1 MKRIF
6 SLILFV
12 IISNKAVASLEG
24 EILSCDKDTRG
35 YNFISKNEVKISVIN
50 LNELNTFYINH
61 SYELTENAIF
71 IQQPLTSLN
80 KEETYKPIGWI
91 FRRNLDYVSL
101 DYVNGDWSRK
111 FLWSCE
117 ITTSEQ
123 LKIRIKNNLNELIK
137 VNGKKLQY
145 INPRLMHH

>member
-6 SLILFV
+6 SLILLI
-12 IISNKAVASLEG
+12 IISNKAIASVEG
-24 EILSCDKDTRG
+24 EILICDKDTRG

-50 LNELNTFYINH
+50 LNKLNTSSINH
-61 SYELTENAIF
+61 SYEVAENAIF
-71 IQQPLTSLN
+71 IKQPITSLD
-80 KEETYKPIGWI
+80 KEENLRPIGWI

-123 LKIRIKNNLNELIK
+123 LDIRIKNKQNELIK
-137 VNGKKLQY
+137 ASGKKL
-145 INPRLMHH
+145 

>member
-12 IISNKAVASLEG
+12 IISNKAIASVEG
-24 EILSCDKDTRG
+24 ETLICDNDTKG
-35 YNFISKNEVKISVIN
+35 YNFISKNEVKISGIN
-50 LNELNTFYINH
+50 LNELNIFYINH
-61 SYELTENAIF
+61 SYELAENAIF
-71 IQQPLTSLN
+71 IQQPLTSFD
-80 KEETYKPIGWI
+80 KEETPRPIGWI

-101 DYVNGDWSRK
+101 DYVNDDWSRK

-123 LKIRIKNNLNELIK
+123 LDIRIKNKLNELIK
-137 VNGKKLQY
+137 AKGKKL
-145 INPRLMHH
+145 

>member
-1 MKRIF
+1 MKKIF

-12 IISNKAVASLEG
+12 IISNKVVATVEG
-24 EILSCDKDTRG
+24 EILICDNDTRG

-50 LNELNTFYINH
+50 LNKLNTSSINH
-61 SYELTENAIF
+61 SYEVAENAIF
-71 IQQPLTSLN
+71 IKQPITSLDKGKN
-80 KEETYKPIGWI
+80 PRPIGWI

-123 LKIRIKNNLNELIK
+123 LDIRIKNKQNELIK
-137 VNGKKLQY
+137 ASGKKL
-145 INPRLMHH
+145 